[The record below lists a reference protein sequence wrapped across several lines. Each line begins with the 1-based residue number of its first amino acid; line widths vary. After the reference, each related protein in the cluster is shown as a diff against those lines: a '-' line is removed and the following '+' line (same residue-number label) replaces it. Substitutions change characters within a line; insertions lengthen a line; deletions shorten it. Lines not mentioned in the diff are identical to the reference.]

1 MKLENNAFMSKKS
14 KKKEKKISAKAV
26 RYAKFQK
33 DKPGTLDLSMPEL
46 SEDQNKQKQ
55 ADQDR
60 IDSFLRYNRNPPTK
74 ELSERKM
81 RSKR

>member
-1 MKLENNAFMSKKS
+1 MSKKS
-14 KKKEKKISAKAV
+14 KKKEKKVSAKSL

-33 DKPGTLDLSMPEL
+33 DKPGTVDLSMPDL
-46 SEDQNKQKQ
+46 SEEQNKQKQ

-60 IDSFLRYNRNPPTK
+60 IDMFLRHNRNPPTK

>member
-1 MKLENNAFMSKKS
+1 MSKKS
-14 KKKEKKISAKAV
+14 KKKEKKISAKAI

-33 DKPGTLDLSMPEL
+33 DKPGTLDLTMPEL
-46 SEDQNKQKQ
+46 SEEQNKQKQ

-60 IDSFLRYNRNPPTK
+60 IDMFLARNRNPPTQ
-74 ELSERKM
+74 ELSERRM

>member
-1 MKLENNAFMSKKS
+1 MSKKS
-14 KKKEKKISAKAV
+14 KKKEKKISAKAL

-33 DKPGTLDLSMPEL
+33 EKPSVVDITMPDLSE
-46 SEDQNKQKQ
+46 EANKQKQ
-55 ADQDR
+55 LDQDR
-60 IDSFLRYNRNPPTK
+60 IDMFLRRNKNPQTK